1 MNSKELA
8 DRVPKEGEEG
18 VVSPIKLE
26 WQRQPGKVLL
36 SLRVEPEMVL
46 LPGQGVDLEVP
57 NASQDSSKPLQWCA
71 RATSVETAKKQW
83 GDIFKKAKA
92 GKEAEDMAEKYKQYR
107 VGNTRMIRPP
117 LNKGKTVCH

>member
-92 GKEAEDMAEKYKQYR
+92 GKEPEDMAEKYKQYR